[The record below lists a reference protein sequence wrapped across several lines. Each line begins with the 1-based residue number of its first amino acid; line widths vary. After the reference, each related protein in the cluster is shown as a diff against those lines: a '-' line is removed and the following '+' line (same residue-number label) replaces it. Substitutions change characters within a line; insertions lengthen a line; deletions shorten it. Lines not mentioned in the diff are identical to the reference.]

1 METIDQMSKETL
13 LKILKFREERIKEL
27 EKEIMLYQQ
36 IIKEILEKANTN
48 DKKESASIQQNHYF
62 D

>member
-48 DKKESASIQQNHYF
+48 DKN
-62 D
+62 